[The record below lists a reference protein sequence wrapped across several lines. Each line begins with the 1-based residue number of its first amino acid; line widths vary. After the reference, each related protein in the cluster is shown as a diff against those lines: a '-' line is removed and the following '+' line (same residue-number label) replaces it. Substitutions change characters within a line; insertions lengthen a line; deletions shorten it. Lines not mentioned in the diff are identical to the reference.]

1 MSGRWTT
8 SIDPKWDNAVPPK
21 YPLRSSDPYLLER
34 EVSGSVSEIFIGTY
48 ANNLID
54 VFASMDYGIY
64 STYDKAIKEYLENTY
79 PAKDVKR
86 YESHLSVWHSSK
98 GVPSITNEKAW
109 SLGKVAIHAYYRG
122 RQLDAMREIS
132 MVEYGACPEANLLD
146 AGSKDFEMLYPREA
160 IFVAMRER
168 GTTLLAEV
176 IADAVIELDEIQKEL
191 YAGLRTPTLT
201 SV

>member
-8 SIDPKWDNAVPPK
+8 SIDPKWDNGSPK
-21 YPLRSSDPYLLER
+21 NPLRSGDPYLTNR

-48 ANNLID
+48 ANDLIE
-54 VFASMDYGIY
+54 VFASMDYGVY
-64 STYDKAIKEYLENTY
+64 STYDKTTKEHLENTY
-79 PAKDVKR
+79 TAKDVKR

-98 GVPSITNEKAW
+98 GVPSMVNAKAW

-122 RQLDAMREIS
+122 RQLDTKREIP

-146 AGSKDFEMLYPREA
+146 AGSKEFEILYPREA
-160 IFVAMRER
+160 IFIAMRER

-191 YAGLRTPTLT
+191 YAGLRTSTLT